1 VLEAAGIAESVR
13 EHRLVTDWADIVGE
27 RVAARAFPIGLSKG
41 VLRVRVSNS
50 AWLHELSFLR
60 EALVGQANKIVGDP
74 PLVKEIRFTQGAAK
88 PGETDEDDV
97 VAALARRRRP
107 AKKAVARPAASPQTA
122 QRIERETAE
131 ISDPDLRA
139 AVRSL
144 RLKLGS

>member
-1 VLEAAGIAESVR
+1 MLKRAGIAESVR
-13 EHRLVTDWADIVGE
+13 EHRLVTDWAEIVGE
-27 RVAARAFPIGLSKG
+27 RVAARAWPIGLKAG

-60 EALVGQANKIVGDP
+60 DALVGRANQIVGDP
-74 PLVKEIRFTQGAAK
+74 PLVKEIRFMQSAPK
-88 PGETDEDDV
+88 PGDTDEDDV

-107 AKKAVARPAASPQTA
+107 KKPVVVRPAPSAAAT

-131 ISDPDLRA
+131 IADPELRA